1 MQNNQQK
8 TMTLMALIMMIFTN
22 VYGLTNIMKAFWLM
36 GYASIIWYLLGAIL
50 FFIPFAFMLAE
61 FGAAFKSSKG
71 GIYSWMADSVNPK
84 FAFIGFFMWYVSFII
99 WFVSTAPNVIISISN
114 MIFGSDTTQSWHLF
128 GLNSVQTLGIL
139 GVILIIGL
147 TYISTR
153 GLSWVKQITNFGG
166 MMVMIFNVLIFVVG
180 LIILIKN
187 GHFMEPVTLKGF
199 IQSPNHDYRTIIQ
212 VFSFLVFAIFAYG
225 GIEVVSGVTDETKNP
240 EKTFPKAI
248 TISAIVIALGYAL
261 GILVIGIFTDWNFVF
276 KHFSR
281 DSITMG
287 NVSYV
292 VISNMG
298 YQMGLAFHMSPQHA
312 MVLGEWISRFMGLSM
327 FTSLLGA
334 VVTGLYSPIKQL
346 IDGTPKELWPRFL
359 TKTRGETPYNA
370 MYVQAAIV
378 CLIILLTSFGGQNAT
393 SFFDILVSMT
403 NVSMTIPYMFIS
415 FAFYGFK
422 KNQAIEKPFVIFKK
436 QRTVTLM
443 VWIVTSI
450 VGIANVFTIIEPAL
464 DGDWMQTIW
473 SIIGPALFTGVA
485 LILYRRYERRT
496 KQIL

>member
-1 MQNNQQK
+1 MQNNSKK

-36 GYASIIWYLLGAIL
+36 GYSSIIWYVVGAVL

-61 FGAAFKSSKG
+61 FGAAFKDSKG
-71 GIYSWMADSVNPK
+71 GIYSWMAESVNPK

-114 MIFGSDTTQSWHLF
+114 MIFGTDTTQSWHLF

-147 TYISTR
+147 TYVSTK
-153 GLSWVKQITNFGG
+153 GLSWVTKITNFGG
-166 MMVMIFNVLIFVVG
+166 AMVMIFNLLIFVVG
-180 LIILIKN
+180 ITILIKN
-187 GHFMEPVTLKGF
+187 GHFMQPVTLHAF
-199 IQSPNHDYRTIIQ
+199 MQSPNKDYRSIIQ

-225 GIEVVSGVTDETKNP
+225 GIEVVSGVTDETENP

-261 GILVIGIFTDWNFVF
+261 GILVVGIFTDWNFVF
-276 KHFSR
+276 HHFSR
-281 DSITMG
+281 DQITMG

-298 YQMGLAFHMSPQHA
+298 YQMGLAFHMSPHA
-312 MVLGEWISRFMGLSM
+312 AMILGEWISRFMGLSM

-346 IDGTPKELWPRFL
+346 IDGTPKEIWPRFL
-359 TKTRGETPYNA
+359 TKTKGETPVNA
-370 MYVQAAIV
+370 IYVQAAIV
-378 CLIILLTSFGGQNAT
+378 CVIILLTSFGGQNAT
-393 SFFDILVSMT
+393 SFFNILVAMT

-415 FAFYGFK
+415 YAFYGFK
-422 KNQAIEKPFVIFKK
+422 KNQNIEKPFVIFKK
-436 QRTVTLM
+436 QRTATLM
-443 VWIVTSI
+443 VWVVTGI
-450 VGIANVFTIIEPAL
+450 VGIANIFTIIEPAI
-464 DGDWMQTIW
+464 DGDWAQTIW
-473 SIIGPALFTGVA
+473 SVIGPVFFTAVA
-485 LILYRRYERRT
+485 LIMYHRYEQ
-496 KQIL
+496 KMKKSL